1 MKNLLYQCGI
11 KNAPKLSLIF
21 CSSIPYFISFDLLVK
36 KKLNNQLLGR
46 EERKAGLLFSARCL
60 REKSQKKEFATRHVR
75 VQEKKNKQGL
85 EGRRR

>member
-1 MKNLLYQCGI
+1 
-11 KNAPKLSLIF
+11 
-21 CSSIPYFISFDLLVK
+21 VK